1 MMEAKGH
8 LLRES
13 GSVSGAVAVGD
24 GVVVVGWG
32 GGGGGSE
39 GEDMLR
45 WCCVIV
51 GKMCRWPVCVCVC
64 VCVCFL

>member
-13 GSVSGAVAVGD
+13 GSVAVV
-24 GVVVVGWG
+24 VVVVGWG
-32 GGGGGSE
+32 GGGGPEESE

-45 WCCVIV
+45 
-51 GKMCRWPVCVCVC
+51 
-64 VCVCFL
+64 